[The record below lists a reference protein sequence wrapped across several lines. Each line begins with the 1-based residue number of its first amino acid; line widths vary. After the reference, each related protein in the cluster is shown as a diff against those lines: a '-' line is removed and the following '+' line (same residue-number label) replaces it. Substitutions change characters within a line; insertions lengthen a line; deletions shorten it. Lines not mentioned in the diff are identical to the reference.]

1 MFKKMSAMF
10 IVLAFIG
17 ITGSFA
23 TAKDITTKNKQPTNF
38 TTIEV
43 NVPHIDKRNLKVWDN
58 AWEIYQILYSQINH
72 DPFLV
77 SFLILISFSLL
88 LSLLTL
94 GTSVIPAR

>member
-1 MFKKMSAMF
+1 MSAMF

-38 TTIEV
+38 TTIEI

-58 AWEIYQILYSQINH
+58 AWEIYQILIKFKEKSDIMYE
-72 DPFLV
+72 DELLV
-77 SFLILISFSLL
+77 PRHEEEYFEEC
-88 LSLLTL
+88 
-94 GTSVIPAR
+94 GC